1 MNVKEFSKPPK
12 TLGFSPDRLNRADE
26 MLQQGIKDHLY
37 SAVSYL
43 IVRHGLVAS
52 YGAHGIAQ
60 PDATPPIPA
69 SLDTIFDMASITKT
83 FTATL
88 LLQCVEEGRLHLNQE
103 VRQLL
108 PEAENAPIGPVALH
122 YLATHTSG
130 LPAWKAVYKR
140 ENGEPLAQ
148 ILATPL
154 AAEPGKKYT
163 YSDLGYITLG
173 YLVERV
179 LGKPL
184 ATLVQERICQPLG
197 MSHTGYNPAPALR
210 PLIAATGR
218 ADLVGGVR
226 ANESRYV
233 GEVHDPNAHGMAGVA
248 GHAGI
253 FSTAPDM
260 LRFILSFRHETTAS
274 HFGIPAVLGPL
285 ARRLAA
291 TCQTDPTK
299 PDINAHTIGWFAYPN
314 GYLPKGD
321 LFSNQTFGHSGFTG
335 TLLMFDP
342 DVDVTLLMLTNRV
355 VYEKENDGTAL
366 LRLRRLYAN
375 AIAGAITD

>member
-1 MNVKEFSKPPK
+1 MNIKELAKPPK
-12 TLGFSPDRLNRADE
+12 ALGFRADRLQQADM
-26 MLQQGIKDHLY
+26 MLQQGVQDHLY

-43 IVRHGLVAS
+43 IVRHGQVAA
-52 YGAHGIAQ
+52 YGAHGLAQ
-60 PDATPPIPA
+60 PDATPAVPA
-69 SLDTIFDMASITKT
+69 SLDTIFDLASISKT
-83 FTATL
+83 FTSIL

-103 VRQLL
+103 VRQHL
-108 PEAENAPIGPVALH
+108 PEAEHAPIGPVAIH
-122 YLATHTSG
+122 HLATHTSG
-130 LPAWKAVYKR
+130 LPAWKAVYKT

-163 YSDLGYITLG
+163 YSDLGYITIG

-184 ATLVQERICQPLG
+184 ATLVQEQICRPLG
-197 MSHTGYNPAPALR
+197 MTQTGYNPSSELR
-210 PLIAATGR
+210 FLIAATGR
-218 ADLVGGVR
+218 AEPVNGHR
-226 ANESRYV
+226 ANQSRYV

-253 FSTAPDM
+253 FSNAPDM
-260 LRFILSFRHETTAS
+260 LRYILSFRYPTIAAS
-274 HFGIPAVLGPL
+274 YGIPPLLGPL
-285 ARRLAA
+285 ARRLAS
-291 TCQTDPTK
+291 TCQTDPSK

-321 LFSNQTFGHSGFTG
+321 LFSNQAFGHTGFTG

-342 DVDVTLLMLTNRV
+342 DTDVTILMLTNRV
-355 VYEKENDGTAL
+355 VYEKENDGSAV

-375 AIAGAITD
+375 AIAGALID